1 MILAQLSDPHMRLG
15 EGSAEA
21 RESLAAGV
29 GAVLA
34 LRPLPDAVLVSGDLA
49 DTAAP
54 EEYRIVRE
62 LLAPLPMPV
71 HVLGGN
77 HDDRDALREWFPV
90 AGAAGS
96 AGAPGDAAGAGGT
109 AGAEYRCT
117 TEVGGVR
124 LVVCD
129 STVPLRPEGRLDVA
143 WLEAQLDAPAVVVA
157 MHHPPFA
164 VGMPALDEIALGAED
179 TAALAALL
187 ERSPQVLRVIC
198 GHTHRAAF
206 TTLGGCGVFT
216 CPGVH
221 LAARLEIGAPGYT
234 IVAERPAFA
243 LHVMLDGTVT
253 THVQPIER

>member
-1 MILAQLSDPHMRLG
+1 VILAQLSDPHMRLG
-15 EGSAEA
+15 EGAAAA

-29 GAVLA
+29 AAVLA
-34 LRPLPDAVLVSGDLA
+34 LRPHPDAVLVRGDPA
-49 DTAAP
+49 GPAEG

-90 AGAAGS
+90 AGAS
-96 AGAPGDAAGAGGT
+96 ASPSGTEAASPAPS
-109 AGAEYRCT
+109 AEYRYAI
-117 TEVGGVR
+117 EVGGVR

-129 STVPLRPEGRLDVA
+129 STVPGRPEGRLDLE

-157 MHHPPFA
+157 MHHPPF
-164 VGMPALDEIALGAED
+164 VLGMPALDEIALGAED
-179 TAALAALL
+179 TAALAGLL

-206 TTLGGCGVFT
+206 TTLGGRGVFT

-221 LAARLEIGAPGYT
+221 LTARLEIGAPDYT
-234 IVAERPAFA
+234 MAAEPPAFA
-243 LHVMLDGTVT
+243 LHVMLGGTVT

>member
-1 MILAQLSDPHMRLG
+1 VILAQLSDPHMRLG
-15 EGSAEA
+15 EGRAEA
-21 RESLAAGV
+21 EASLAAGV
-29 GAVLA
+29 AAVLA
-34 LRPLPDAVLVSGDLA
+34 LHPHPDAVLVSGDLA

-54 EEYRIVRE
+54 EEYRIVRDA
-62 LLAPLPMPV
+62 LARLPMPV

-77 HDDRDALREWFPV
+77 HDARDALQELFPV
-90 AGAAGS
+90 ADTGS
-96 AGAPGDAAGAGGT
+96 G
-109 AGAEYRCT
+109 EYRYV

-129 STVPLRPEGRLDVA
+129 STVPGRPEGRLDVE
-143 WLEAQLDAPAVVVA
+143 WLEAQLDAPRVVVA

-164 VGMPALDEIALGAED
+164 VGMPALDEIALGAEN

-206 TTLGGCGVFT
+206 ATLGGCGVFS

-221 LAARLEIGAPGYT
+221 LTAALEIGAPGYRV
-234 IVAERPAFA
+234 VAEPPAFA
-243 LHVMLDGTVT
+243 VHVALDRAVT
-253 THVQPIER
+253 THVQPIQR

>member
-1 MILAQLSDPHMRLG
+1 VILAQLSDPHMRLG
-15 EGSAEA
+15 EGAAEA
-21 RESLAAGV
+21 RKSLAAGV
-29 GAVLA
+29 DAVLA

-49 DTAAP
+49 DTAAE

-90 AGAAGS
+90 AGSPGATGAAS
-96 AGAPGDAAGAGGT
+96 P
-109 AGAEYRCT
+109 AGAEYRYAI
-117 TEVGGVR
+117 ELGGVR

-129 STVPLRPEGRLDVA
+129 STVPGRPEGRLDLE
-143 WLEAQLDAPAVVVA
+143 WLEAQLDTPAVVVA

-164 VGMPALDEIALGAED
+164 LGMPALDEIALGAES
-179 TAALAALL
+179 TAALAGLL

-221 LAARLEIGAPGYT
+221 LTARLEIGAPDYT
-234 IVAERPAFA
+234 MAAEPPAFA
-243 LHVMLDGTVT
+243 LHVMLDGSVT

>member
-1 MILAQLSDPHMRLG
+1 MRLG
-15 EGSAEA
+15 EGAAEA
-21 RESLAAGV
+21 RESLATGV
-29 GAVLA
+29 DAVLA

-49 DTAAP
+49 DTAAE

-77 HDDRDALREWFPV
+77 HDDRDALREWFP
-90 AGAAGS
+90 GAGS
-96 AGAPGDAAGAGGT
+96 PGAIGT
-109 AGAEYRCT
+109 PPPAGAEYRYAI
-117 TEVGGVR
+117 ELGGVR

-129 STVPLRPEGRLDVA
+129 STVPGRPEGRLDLE

-164 VGMPALDEIALGAED
+164 LGMPALDEIALGAED
-179 TAALAALL
+179 TAALTGLL

-221 LAARLEIGAPGYT
+221 LTARLEIGAPDYT
-234 IVAERPAFA
+234 MAAEPPAFA
-243 LHVMLDGTVT
+243 LHVMLDGSVT